1 MDDTTDFIRPR
12 LSDHY
17 GIPLLQSKVDF
28 AIPYM
33 DEDIP
38 LYVDPFLLWKS
49 PSQMDNGQ
57 HLSVITAFNELGRM
71 YLDDKQDKAIETLIY
86 LSECAEV
93 GLGTSNKRMGRPIST
108 AKAKEVLDLF
118 QAITQLSQLGFKH
131 IEQIQL
137 LVQDISKDRISD
149 IACSLMKSF
158 LIDYTIQECKKYG
171 IPLCLSKISYYDTKK
186 KNIVEETTNL
196 PINEK
201 TEQCILFVP
210 KRWLR
215 FSPWLNYDSYYK
227 DYIIAD
233 INKEYDG
240 IKNRIQILEYNRH
253 HFDQVEK
260 YISIKELAKDDCKND
275 PLFSKISK
283 ESARRKVCSITKLYT
298 GKKDNADK
306 KYEELMGQVLTS
318 LLYPHLDFAQEQSRI
333 VSGTQIRDLIFY
345 NNIDTDFLKELY
357 DVYDCRQIV
366 VELKN
371 VHSIEREHINQLNR
385 YMSGNFG
392 RFGILFTRNKPSKQM
407 LQNTIDLWSGQ
418 RRCILIM
425 TDDDLKLMQ
434 NINSNEQ
441 RKPIEVIKK
450 KYVEFTRLC
459 PN

>member
-1 MDDTTDFIRPR
+1 MVDTTDFIRPR

-118 QAITQLSQLGFKH
+118 QAITQVSQLGFKH

-149 IACSLMKSF
+149 IACSLIKSF

-171 IPLCLSKISYYDTKK
+171 IPLSLSKISYYDTKK
-186 KNIVEETTNL
+186 KSIVEETTNL

-201 TEQCILFVP
+201 TEQSILFVP

-233 INKEYDG
+233 INKE
-240 IKNRIQILEYNRH
+240 
-253 HFDQVEK
+253 
-260 YISIKELAKDDCKND
+260 
-275 PLFSKISK
+275 
-283 ESARRKVCSITKLYT
+283 
-298 GKKDNADK
+298 
-306 KYEELMGQVLTS
+306 
-318 LLYPHLDFAQEQSRI
+318 
-333 VSGTQIRDLIFY
+333 
-345 NNIDTDFLKELY
+345 
-357 DVYDCRQIV
+357 
-366 VELKN
+366 
-371 VHSIEREHINQLNR
+371 
-385 YMSGNFG
+385 
-392 RFGILFTRNKPSKQM
+392 
-407 LQNTIDLWSGQ
+407 
-418 RRCILIM
+418 
-425 TDDDLKLMQ
+425 
-434 NINSNEQ
+434 
-441 RKPIEVIKK
+441 
-450 KYVEFTRLC
+450 
-459 PN
+459 